1 MNKRERMKQKIEA
14 EPDQWKRTWL
24 MIQYVCE
31 FGTTEQKDSM
41 EKFIGKAA
49 GYPEKAEA

>member
-1 MNKRERMKQKIEA
+1 MNKQDRMMQKIEA
-14 EPDQWKRTWL
+14 EPEQWKRIWL

-31 FGTTEQKDSM
+31 FGTTEQKDSV
-41 EKFIGKAA
+41 EKLIEKAA

>member
-1 MNKRERMKQKIEA
+1 MKKQDRMKQKIEA
-14 EPDQWKRTWL
+14 EPEQWKRIWM
-24 MIQYVCE
+24 MILYVGE

-41 EKFIGKAA
+41 EKFIRKAA